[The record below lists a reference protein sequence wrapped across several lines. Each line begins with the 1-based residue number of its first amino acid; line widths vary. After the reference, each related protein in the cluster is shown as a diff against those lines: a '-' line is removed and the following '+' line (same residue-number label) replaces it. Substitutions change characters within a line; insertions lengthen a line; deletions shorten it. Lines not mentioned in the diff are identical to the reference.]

1 MTDSISQQ
9 PSTVLRIERTFN
21 APARAVFDAWTSP
34 EVMARWWHAG
44 SDWETPVAEVDLR
57 VGGSLRVTMRAP
69 NGDEYGA
76 RGEYTE
82 IQPPERLVFTWTW
95 DDSDGQASLIEL
107 DFTEQDAATTVV
119 LTHSGLSGEE
129 SKLSHT
135 EGWNKVLDSLGRT
148 LEA

>member
-1 MTDSISQQ
+1 MTDSTSHA
-9 PSTVLRIERTFN
+9 STVLRIVRTFT
-21 APARAVFDAWTSP
+21 ASAQAVFDAWTSP

-57 VGGSLRVTMRAP
+57 VGGALRVTMRAP
-69 NGDEYGA
+69 DGEEYGA

-82 IQPPERLVFTWTW
+82 IRPPERLAFTWTW

-107 DFTEQDAATTVV
+107 EFTEQHGVTTVV

-129 SKLSHT
+129 SKQSHS
-135 EGWNKVLDSLGRT
+135 EGWQKVLDSLGRM

>member
-1 MTDSISQQ
+1 MTDSTSH
-9 PSTVLRIERTFN
+9 PSTVLRIERTF
-21 APARAVFDAWTSP
+21 AASAQAVFDAWTSP

-57 VGGSLRVTMRAP
+57 VGGALRVTMRAP
-69 NGDEYGA
+69 DGEEYGA

-82 IQPPERLVFTWTW
+82 IRPPERLGFTWTW

-107 DFTEQDAATTVV
+107 EFAEQDGVTTVV

-129 SKLSHT
+129 SKRSHT
-135 EGWNKVLDSLGRT
+135 EGWNNVLDNLGRF

>member
-1 MTDSISQQ
+1 MTHSTSQ

-21 APARAVFDAWTSP
+21 APAQAVFEAWTSP

-57 VGGSLRVTMRAP
+57 VGGALRVTMRAP
-69 NGDEYGA
+69 DGEEYGA
-76 RGEYTE
+76 KGEYTE
-82 IQPPERLVFTWTW
+82 IRPPERLAFTWTW
-95 DDSDGQASLIEL
+95 DDSVDQASLIEL
-107 DFTEQDAATTVV
+107 EFTEQHGVTTVV

-129 SKLSHT
+129 SKQSHS
-135 EGWNKVLDSLGRT
+135 EGWQKVLDSLGRM